1 MNGLMEEYMC
11 GDIWTWLQDTEVRV
25 LRYWVYK
32 RVFTPLEQEKKYV
45 DQSEYEDS
53 YCKKGVIRECVQL
66 PDGDLLLGFQN
77 YNEDCDFYD
86 LPQYME
92 YYKLSEIRLAY
103 NPEDM
108 ARDEDE

>member
-45 DQSEYEDS
+45 DQSEYEDT
-53 YCKKGVIRECVQL
+53 YCKKGIIRECVQHIKCVAAIYFVTL
-66 PDGDLLLGFQN
+66 YIQN
-77 YNEDCDFYD
+77 SPHSANF
-86 LPQYME
+86 
-92 YYKLSEIRLAY
+92 S
-103 NPEDM
+103 NPPAERIYSR
-108 ARDEDE
+108 AVSTIS

>member
-1 MNGLMEEYMC
+1 MEEYMC

-53 YCKKGVIRECVQL
+53 YCKKGIIRECVQL
-66 PDGDLLLGFQN
+66 PDGDLLIGFQN
-77 YNEDCDFYD
+77 YI
-86 LPQYME
+86 E

-108 ARDEDE
+108 ARDEDDQQ